1 LPHFVVEVRE
11 KRRLTS
17 CRGGERLID
26 LPHFVVK
33 VGEKRSLTRFT
44 GPTYFHF
51 VVQFVNASLV
61 GHLFLADFIEDGV
74 EGFFGDPMGFLKWL
88 RRCGRVWVRGGIVVV
103 VAFVESTE
111 RVSGV
116 NPGLGK
122 FPRDRGME
130 RGDFATRCDEAVVRV
145 GP

>member
-1 LPHFVVEVRE
+1 
-11 KRRLTS
+11 
-17 CRGGERLID
+17 
-26 LPHFVVK
+26 
-33 VGEKRSLTRFT
+33 
-44 GPTYFHF
+44 
-51 VVQFVNASLV
+51 V

-74 EGFFGDPMGFLKWL
+74 EGFFGGPMGFLK
-88 RRCGRVWVRGGIVVV
+88 RSCRCGRVWVRGGNVVV

-130 RGDFATRCDEAVVRV
+130 WGGFATRCDKAVVCV